1 MNLPEEIH
9 NYLLENGFSYRKESG
24 LYDCCKFDFKAANG
38 IYWGIKYFSKKD
50 ILVIEGYFANELQL
64 MEMQDVYKK
73 YVKINTYLLKQGYCK
88 GERKK

>member
-24 LYDCCKFDFKAANG
+24 LYDCCKFDFRAANG

-50 ILVIEGYFANELQL
+50 ILVIEGYFANEDQL
-64 MEMQDVYKK
+64 MEMESVYKK
-73 YVKINTYLLKQGYCK
+73 YVQIKKFLLEK
-88 GERKK
+88 GFLKNGRL